1 MSIERLLELDTDWM
15 DDSVV
20 LPLVSFKPENRYP
33 GLGESGVHYH
43 LIRMALCREL
53 IFSEPEVKVCGYLR
67 SYK

>member
-1 MSIERLLELDTDWM
+1 M